1 MSDAYRLYNG
11 TLYDYT
17 ASSYCGVLVK
27 ESVMKKLA
35 KLQAQH
41 LYDVKRVLADG
52 ADKGDVFPSM
62 WTLHYPQ
69 GKQETVSFID
79 TSIDVRERI
88 KNATYKNQP
97 IARPLVFI
105 AGSMQEAKQM
115 ADAMFEEREVP
126 E

>member
-1 MSDAYRLYNG
+1 MSDDYKIHAG

-27 ESVMKKLA
+27 ESVMKKLV

-41 LYDVKRVLADG
+41 LDDVKRILADG
-52 ADKGDVFPSM
+52 ADKGDVYPSM

-69 GKQETVSFID
+69 GDQETVHFID
-79 TSIDVRERI
+79 TSIDVRDRI

-97 IARPLVFI
+97 IVRPLVFI

-115 ADAMFEEREVP
+115 ADAMFAEREP
-126 E
+126 A